1 MKLKLHVLLAALSF
15 AALVL
20 LPPAAFAQETCVT
33 VGAGGIYPPDTT
45 FKGLPIN
52 GLQSGYGIGIAST
65 GSALGQFCTVLV
77 GINSMGLQQNV
88 IIEGVATSG
97 SQPAGNIATF
107 SGTCTVNMGDGS
119 PPLPG
124 VPFTAT
130 ITTNAFDQGTI
141 GLILGDTT
149 LPAATINQGSMTIQ

>member
-33 VGAGGIYPPDTT
+33 VGADTT

-65 GSALGQFCTVLV
+65 GSALGQFCTVLL
-77 GINSMGLQQNV
+77 GINSMGLQQNI